1 MPAIANIAPSRI
13 RPMVCAF
20 VLCCPSFHEMRSIRS
35 SIAFLHL
42 RLVHTTHEILV
53 LEYSGDRATINSAEA
68 VEGDSLS

>member
-1 MPAIANIAPSRI
+1 
-13 RPMVCAF
+13 
-20 VLCCPSFHEMRSIRS
+20 MRSIRS